1 MVQTELSFHPRGAIF
16 DVDDTLLDNYP
27 KSHSL
32 GLHEY
37 ARLLAL
43 REVGEKYGIRE
54 LTETTEE
61 HNKHVIQRARE
72 HSIEGGIWQLF
83 YELGL
88 VQSPVIDH
96 KHALLQEIAQR
107 KHELYEPVLREFGT
121 PLPQAVEFVK
131 AVYVLTDGKI
141 AIASGAQRDDVWAF
155 LRMTK
160 LDTLFEEQRVI
171 TRQDFTHAK
180 PNPESFE
187 AAFGTL
193 GLADEDRAQVLAFE
207 DDPKGVVSAK
217 AAGLYVCGITS
228 RYDAGGLARD
238 GSAPDLVR
246 GSYVEFAASLG
257 ITL

>member
-1 MVQTELSFHPRGAIF
+1 MSDIVPFRPLGAIF

-107 KHELYEPVLREFGT
+107 KHELYEPVLHEFGA
-121 PLPQAVEFVK
+121 PLPMAVEFVK

-155 LRMTK
+155 LRMSG
-160 LDTLFEEQRVI
+160 LIELFEEHCVI
-171 TRQDFTHAK
+171 TRQDCTHAK
-180 PNPESFE
+180 PNSESFE
-187 AAFGTL
+187 KAFKAL
-193 GLADEDRAQVLAFE
+193 HIPEENRAQVLAFE
-207 DDPKGVVSAK
+207 DDPKGVVSAS

>member
-1 MVQTELSFHPRGAIF
+1 MIQEQKTTREASLNVMKFFRLFYLRLTTQGARTTFLWLANVLNRYLIDHPIRRLCQVTPQLFVGAQFGERGWRVLKRWGISAVVNLRKEFDDIDLDIDLDRYHYIPTE
-16 DVDDTLLDNYP
+16 DDNTPTLD
-27 KSHSL
+27 
-32 GLHEY
+32 E
-37 ARLLAL
+37 L
-43 REVGEKYGIRE
+43 REG
-54 LTETTEE
+54 
-61 HNKHVIQRARE
+61 
-72 HSIEGGIWQLF
+72 
-83 YELGL
+83 
-88 VQSPVIDH
+88 
-96 KHALLQEIAQR
+96 
-107 KHELYEPVLREFGT
+107 
-121 PLPQAVEFVK
+121 VEF
-131 AVYVLTDGKI
+131 I
-141 AIASGAQRDDVWAF
+141 AAEIERLEAAAASGAQRDDVWAF